1 MSSEHW
7 KSHAKDVD
15 RDDAT
20 LPNHHLTQ
28 MRGHSQANRLP
39 VTSPIGEPHRWAS
52 PYTGPD
58 LLPCLAY
65 RPIYQPGR
73 AFRSRSGK
81 ERCRG

>member
-28 MRGHSQANRLP
+28 MRGHSQANRLLDL
-39 VTSPIGEPHRWAS
+39 TSPTRRTTAVRLS
-52 PYTGPD
+52 DT
-58 LLPCLAY
+58 LN
-65 RPIYQPGR
+65 PIC
-73 AFRSRSGK
+73 
-81 ERCRG
+81 CRV